1 MRLLNTS
8 TIQLH
13 EFFGSKIPFYAILS
27 HRWEESEISFKDV
40 TKSRN
45 LDAPG
50 WAKVRASCAL
60 AKSRGKQWIWIDTC
74 CIDRRS
80 SAELSEA
87 INSMFAWYK
96 NSIECYAYLVDVLAE
111 AGSEAFKK
119 AFRSSEWFL
128 RGWTLQELIAPKDV
142 LFFNQAWTMIGT
154 RYSLG
159 QEISSITGIEAD
171 TWDPWK
177 WRISYLSIAR
187 RMSWASRRVCTR
199 EEDMAYCLLGIF
211 EINMPLLY
219 GEGGSRAF
227 RRLQLEILKTSDDES
242 IFAWYSVRPLSS
254 DERSIFIRYQYGDPS
269 VEDEPE
275 LSDIIHREKLP
286 PTNLELLAPSPAYF
300 FKSHSI
306 NYSKYAQRLPYTV
319 TNKGLQFS
327 ADKRLLAGSVYKTW
341 SSEFRLTITYR
352 FKITCYEVPLNCFD
366 SKTSHCFCLHIS
378 DFDDFELD
386 GFSLRFSRLHPDTLE
401 NPSEEVVFCRPSV
414 LKVQSEFFEVP
425 EMQTLYLNI

>member
-60 AKSRGKQWIWIDTC
+60 AKSRGKRWIWIDTC

-119 AFRSSEWFL
+119 AFRSSEWFI
-128 RGWTLQELIAPKDV
+128 RGWTLQELIAPRDV
-142 LFFNQAWTMIGT
+142 IFFNQAWTMIGT
-154 RYSLG
+154 KYSLG

-177 WRISYLSIAR
+177 GSISSLSIAR

-211 EINMPLLY
+211 DINMPLLY

-254 DERSIFIRYQYGDPS
+254 DERSIFIRYQYHGDPS

-275 LSDIIHREKLP
+275 LSDIIHREKLR
-286 PTNLELLAPSPAYF
+286 PTAYELLAPSPAYF

-327 ADKRLLAGSVYKTW
+327 ADKRLLAGSVYKR
-341 SSEFRLTITYR
+341 SSGGGFDV
-352 FKITCYEVPLNCFD
+352 TCYEVPLNCYD
-366 SKTSHCFCLHIS
+366 SKTSCYFCLHIYMYG
-378 DFDDFELD
+378 FGKD
-386 GFSLRFSRLHPDTLE
+386 GFESLSSRFYRLHPAILK
-401 NPSEEVVFCRPSV
+401 NPPADVIFNRSSAMEQGLAKSKFAGMSD
-414 LKVQSEFFEVP
+414 
-425 EMQTLYLNI
+425 MQTIYLNL